1 MDGPGDHYMNIT
13 VLRRQI
19 FHTSLY
25 AESVCVYVYV
35 LHSSILSVYIKRTL
49 WLELRSPGLMCWE
62 APLSAKQSC

>member
-13 VLRRQI
+13 LFQRQI
-19 FHTSLY
+19 FHTSSY

-49 WLELRSPGLMCWE
+49 
-62 APLSAKQSC
+62 